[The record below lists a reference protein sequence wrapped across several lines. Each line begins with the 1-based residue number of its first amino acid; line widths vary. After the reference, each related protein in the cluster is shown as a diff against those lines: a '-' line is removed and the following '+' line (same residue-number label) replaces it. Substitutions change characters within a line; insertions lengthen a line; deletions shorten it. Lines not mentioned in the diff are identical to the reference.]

1 MLTISDSKVHEHG
14 IFATTNFKKD
24 DTIELCPYL
33 VIDKEDMGEDCILH
47 DYVFRCPEEDCEDY
61 LVVLGLGMVYN
72 HSFSPNAEWEI
83 YEKDGRFVRF
93 FALKDIKKGEE
104 IFHDYGEEYWDTRE
118 EKVK

>member
-1 MLTISDSKVHEHG
+1 MFLD
-14 IFATTNFKKD
+14 A
-24 DTIELCPYL
+24 L
-33 VIDKEDMGEDCILH
+33 
-47 DYVFRCPEEDCEDY
+47 EEDCEDY

-93 FALKDIKKGEE
+93 FALRDIKKGEE

>member
-1 MLTISDSKVHEHG
+1 
-14 IFATTNFKKD
+14 
-24 DTIELCPYL
+24 
-33 VIDKEDMGEDCILH
+33 
-47 DYVFRCPEEDCEDY
+47 
-61 LVVLGLGMVYN
+61 MVYN